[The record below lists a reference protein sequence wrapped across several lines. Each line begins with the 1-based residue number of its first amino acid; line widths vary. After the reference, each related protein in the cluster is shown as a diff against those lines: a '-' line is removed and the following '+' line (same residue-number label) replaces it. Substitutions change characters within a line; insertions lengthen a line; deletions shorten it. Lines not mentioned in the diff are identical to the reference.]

1 MEYNKN
7 KAKGYTLPYDTP
19 YQQHMKKVKDIT
31 SAVSHALSAQ
41 ILLLPRYSMVKTEG
55 AMLHSMVCYVIYYAA
70 EIQRGVWE
78 EQSPDQHG
86 PWGSW
91 DPCCQGGLQE
101 HHQCKCLKL
110 PNQENM
116 FFFSLWKSDT
126 LDIMLFFPGS
136 SLTTRRNTRPPRT
149 SGSGHRTD
157 QTSSTLPRIP
167 CNRVM

>member
-31 SAVSHALSAQ
+31 STVSHALPVSGY
-41 ILLLPRYSMVKTEG
+41 RRVKTEG
-55 AMLHSMVCYVIYYAA
+55 AMLHSMVCYVTYHAA

-78 EQSPDQHG
+78 VQSPDQHR

-101 HHQCKCLKL
+101 HHQCKCPKL
-110 PNQENM
+110 LNQENM
-116 FFFSLWKSDT
+116 FFFSLWKSDM

-149 SGSGHRTD
+149 SGSGHQTD
-157 QTSSTLPRIP
+157 RTSSTLPRIP